1 MPDRT
6 RDIELYQNEG
16 ALISLGASQII
27 SFTHFDTSTS
37 ATVSFDDSTPN
48 DGAWNASESATIG
61 GDPAI
66 LLGTGL
72 SYAGVKVT
80 ILGITLA
87 DIHLSTP
94 VRTALLDVDG
104 AQMLHFYNADGSEAD
119 PAALLDAL
127 ATQLVT
133 ALSGTI
139 PLLLRPAVNAILAN
153 PLQFVQNNALLT
165 MNLTAGG
172 VVPFVPCFTAGTLI
186 VTRRGEI
193 AVEDLRV
200 GDDVLTV
207 DHGFRPIRWI
217 GSRRLS
223 ARQLQLAPQLRPIR
237 IEIGALGNGLPLRP
251 LEISPQH
258 RCLIR
263 SEIAYQMVGA
273 REVLAAAKHLLS
285 VEGISVRETDAPVT
299 YFHVLLD
306 SHELLISNGA
316 ATESFFIGPVG
327 VSSMPAIDR
336 LEIMSL
342 FPDLCS
348 EDAAYV
354 MPPARKFLVG
364 HIAKSI
370 VARAIQ
376 NTSPVVEPRV
386 YTTAHVREQ

>member
-16 ALISLGASQII
+16 ALITLGSTQII
-27 SFTHFDTSTS
+27 SFTNFDISTS
-37 ATVSFDDSTPN
+37 ATVTFDDSTPTN
-48 DGAWNASESATIG
+48 GAWNAGEPATIG
-61 GDPAI
+61 GDPAA

-87 DIHLSTP
+87 NIQLSTP
-94 VRTALLDVDG
+94 VRTALLDIDG
-104 AQMLHFYNADGSEAD
+104 TQMLHFYNADGSDAD

-127 ATQLVT
+127 ATQLAA
-133 ALSGTI
+133 ALSGAI
-139 PLLLRPAVNAILAN
+139 PVLLRPAVNAILAN

-172 VVPFVPCFTAGTLI
+172 TVPFVPCFTAGTMI
-186 VTRRGEI
+186 MTRRGEI
-193 AVEDLRV
+193 AVEKLRI

-207 DHGFRPIRWI
+207 DNGFRPIRWI
-217 GSRRLS
+217 GSRTLS
-223 ARQLQLAPQLRPIR
+223 VRQLQLAPQLRPIR
-237 IEIGALGNGLPLRP
+237 FEIGALGNDLPLRP
-251 LEISPQH
+251 LEVSPQH

-263 SEIAYQMVGA
+263 SQVALRMVGA

-285 VEGISVRETDAPVT
+285 VEGVSVVETDAPVT
-299 YFHVLLD
+299 YFHILLD

-327 VSSMPAIDR
+327 VSAMSANDR
-336 LEIMSL
+336 MEIVAL
-342 FPDLCS
+342 FPDLCT
-348 EDAAYV
+348 EEAHHV

-370 VARAIQ
+370 VARAIK
-376 NTSPVVEPRV
+376 NTSPVVEPRS
-386 YTTAHVREQ
+386 YTSA

>member
-16 ALISLGASQII
+16 ALLTVGSTQII
-27 SFTHFDTSTS
+27 SFTNFDTSTS
-37 ATVSFDDSTPN
+37 GTVTFDDSTPN
-48 DGAWNASESATIG
+48 NGAWNAGEAATIG
-61 GDPAI
+61 GNTAQ

-87 DIHLSTP
+87 NIQLSTP
-94 VRTALLDVDG
+94 VQTALLTVNG
-104 AQMLHFYNADGSEAD
+104 TQMLHFYNADGSEAD
-119 PAALLDAL
+119 PAALLDSL

-133 ALSGTI
+133 ALSSGI
-139 PLLLRPAVNAILAN
+139 PPLLQSAVNAILLN

-165 MNLTAGG
+165 MNLTPGG
-172 VVPFVPCFTAGTLI
+172 VVPFVPCFTAGTMI
-186 VTRRGEI
+186 VTRKGEV
-193 AVEDLRV
+193 AVENLRV
-200 GDDVLTV
+200 GDEVLTV
-207 DHGFRPIRWI
+207 DNGFRPIRWI
-217 GSRRLS
+217 GSRCLS

-251 LEISPQH
+251 LEVSPQH

-263 SEIAYQMVGA
+263 SEIAQRVVGE
-273 REVLAAAKHLLS
+273 REVLAAAKHLLA
-285 VEGISVRETDAPVT
+285 VEGISVVETDAPVT

-306 SHELLISNGA
+306 AHELLISNGA

-327 VSSMPAIDR
+327 MSAMSASDR

-342 FPDLCS
+342 FPDLCTK
-348 EDAAYV
+348 EAHHV

-370 VARAIQ
+370 VARAIE
-376 NTSPVVEPRV
+376 NTTPVVEPRI
-386 YTTAHVREQ
+386 YTSA

>member
-6 RDIELYQNEG
+6 RDIELYKNEG
-16 ALISLGASQII
+16 ALLNVGSTQII
-27 SFTHFDTSTS
+27 SFTNFDTSTS
-37 ATVSFDDSTPN
+37 ATLTFDDSTPN
-48 DGAWNASESATIG
+48 NGAWNAGESATVG
-61 GDPAI
+61 ANSAT

-80 ILGITLA
+80 LLGITLA
-87 DIHLSTP
+87 NIQLSTP
-94 VRTALLDVDG
+94 VHTALLSVNG
-104 AQMLHFYNADGSEAD
+104 IQQLHFYNADGSEAD
-119 PAALLDAL
+119 PAALLNGL
-127 ATQLVT
+127 ASQLVST
-133 ALSGTI
+133 LNATVI
-139 PLLLRPAVNAILAN
+139 PLPLRALVNGILAN

-172 VVPFVPCFTAGTLI
+172 VVPFVPCFTTGTMI
-186 VTRRGEI
+186 MTRKGEV
-193 AVEDLRV
+193 AVEDLRA
-200 GDDVLTV
+200 GDEVLTV
-207 DHGFRPIRWI
+207 DNGFRPIRWI
-217 GSRRLS
+217 GSRSLS
-223 ARQLQLAPQLRPIR
+223 TRQLQLAPQLRPIR

-251 LEISPQH
+251 LEVSPQH

-263 SEIAYQMVGA
+263 SQIAQRMVGA

-285 VEGISVRETDAPVT
+285 VEGVSVVETDAPVT

-327 VSSMPAIDR
+327 ISSMSAADR
-336 LEIMSL
+336 LEILSL
-342 FPDLCS
+342 FPELHT
-348 EDAAYV
+348 EEAHHV

-376 NTSPVVEPRV
+376 NTSPVVEPRS
-386 YTTAHVREQ
+386 YTSA

>member
-1 MPDRT
+1 MPDLT

-16 ALISLGASQII
+16 ALITLGSTQII
-27 SFTHFDTSTS
+27 SFTKFDTSTS
-37 ATVSFDDSTPN
+37 ATVTFQDSAPN
-48 DGAWNASESATIG
+48 NGAWNAGETAKIG
-61 GDPAI
+61 GDPAT

-80 ILGITLA
+80 ILGVTLA
-87 DIHLSTP
+87 NIQLSTP
-94 VRTALLDVDG
+94 VRTALLDVDCT
-104 AQMLHFYNADGSEAD
+104 QMLHFYNADGSEAD

-127 ATQLVT
+127 ASQLVS
-133 ALSGTI
+133 ALNGAI
-139 PLLLRPAVNAILAN
+139 PVLLRPAVNAILAN

-172 VVPFVPCFTAGTLI
+172 VVPFVPCFTAGTKI
-186 VTRRGEI
+186 MTRKGEI

-207 DHGFRPIRWI
+207 DNGFRPIRWI
-217 GSRRLS
+217 GRRKLS
-223 ARQLQLAPQLRPIR
+223 TRQLQLAPQLRPIR
-237 IEIGALGNGLPLRP
+237 IDIGALGNGLPLRP
-251 LEISPQH
+251 LEVSPQH

-263 SEIAYQMVGA
+263 SQIAQHMVGT

-285 VEGISVRETDAPVT
+285 VEGISVVETDAPVT
-299 YFHVLLD
+299 YFHILLD

-316 ATESFFIGPVG
+316 ATESFFLGPVG
-327 VSSMPAIDR
+327 MSAMSASDR
-336 LEIMSL
+336 LEVMSL
-342 FPDLCS
+342 FPDLCT
-348 EDAAYV
+348 EEAHHV

-376 NTSPVVEPRV
+376 NTSPVVEPRS
-386 YTTAHVREQ
+386 YTSA

>member
-16 ALISLGASQII
+16 ALITLGSTQII
-27 SFTHFDTSTS
+27 SFTNFDISTS
-37 ATVSFDDSTPN
+37 ATVTFDDSTPTN
-48 DGAWNASESATIG
+48 GAWNAGEPATIG
-61 GDPAI
+61 GDPAA

-87 DIHLSTP
+87 NIQLSTP
-94 VRTALLDVDG
+94 VRTALLDIDG
-104 AQMLHFYNADGSEAD
+104 TQMLHFYNADGSDAD

-127 ATQLVT
+127 ATQLAA
-133 ALSGTI
+133 ALSGAI
-139 PLLLRPAVNAILAN
+139 PVLLRPAVNAILAN

-172 VVPFVPCFTAGTLI
+172 TVPFVPCFTAGTMI
-186 VTRRGEI
+186 MTRRGEI
-193 AVEDLRV
+193 AVEELRI

-207 DHGFRPIRWI
+207 DNGFRPIRWI
-217 GSRRLS
+217 GSRTLS

-237 IEIGALGNGLPLRP
+237 FEIGALGNDLPLRP
-251 LEISPQH
+251 LEVSPQH

-263 SEIAYQMVGA
+263 SQVALRMVGA

-285 VEGISVRETDAPVT
+285 VEGVSVVETDAPVT
-299 YFHVLLD
+299 YFHILLD

-327 VSSMPAIDR
+327 VSAMSANDR
-336 LEIMSL
+336 MEIVAL
-342 FPDLCS
+342 FPDLCT
-348 EDAAYV
+348 EEAHHV

-370 VARAIQ
+370 VARAIK
-376 NTSPVVEPRV
+376 NTSPVVEPRS
-386 YTTAHVREQ
+386 YTSA

>member
-1 MPDRT
+1 MPDRS
-6 RDIELYQNEG
+6 RDIELYQNDG
-16 ALISLGASQII
+16 ALITLGSTQII
-27 SFTHFDTSTS
+27 SFTNFDTSTP
-37 ATVSFDDSTPN
+37 ATVTFDDSTPN
-48 DGAWNASESATIG
+48 NGAWNAGEAATIG
-61 GDPAI
+61 GDPAT

-87 DIHLSTP
+87 NIQLSTP

-104 AQMLHFYNADGSEAD
+104 SQMLHFYNADGSEAD

-133 ALSGTI
+133 ALSGAI
-139 PLLLRPAVNAILAN
+139 PPLLRPAVNAILAN

-165 MNLTAGG
+165 ISLTAGG
-172 VVPFVPCFTAGTLI
+172 AVPFVPCFTAGTMI
-186 VTRRGEI
+186 VTRRGEV

-207 DHGFRPIRWI
+207 DRGFRPIRWI
-217 GSRRLS
+217 GSRKLS

-237 IEIGALGNGLPLRP
+237 FEIGALGNGLPLRP
-251 LEISPQH
+251 LEVSPQH

-263 SEIAYQMVGA
+263 SEIAHRMVGA
-273 REVLAAAKHLLS
+273 REVLAAAKHMLVAEGVS
-285 VEGISVRETDAPVT
+285 VVETDAPVT
-299 YFHVLLD
+299 YFHLLLD

-316 ATESFFIGPVG
+316 LTESFFIGPVG
-327 VSSMPAIDR
+327 MSSMSANDR
-336 LEIMSL
+336 MEIMTL

-348 EDAAYV
+348 EEAHHV

-370 VARAIQ
+370 VARAIKE
-376 NTSPVVEPRV
+376 TSPVVEPRH
-386 YTTAHVREQ
+386 YTSA